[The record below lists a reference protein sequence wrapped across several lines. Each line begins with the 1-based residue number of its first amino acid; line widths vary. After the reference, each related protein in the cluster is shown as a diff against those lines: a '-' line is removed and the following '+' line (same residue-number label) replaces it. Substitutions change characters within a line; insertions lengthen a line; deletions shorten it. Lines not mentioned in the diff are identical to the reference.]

1 MQHFLKMYKK
11 KFLDALDQLNNHPKS
26 HGIIVMQP
34 LPKHIHRVKVAQHIS
49 PQKDIDGMH
58 ALNLGKIMAEDKEAL
73 LPSTVKAVAEIL
85 KYYNIEVKGQTVCV
99 VGKSNTVGETS
110 NRLIDEFGCDG
121 N

>member
-1 MQHFLKMYKK
+1 
-11 KFLDALDQLNNHPKS
+11 PKI

-49 PQKDIDGMH
+49 PQKDIDGMHALNLGKIINLKHACHQYPFEVRYDGMH

-99 VGKSNTVGETS
+99 EAVLLCL
-110 NRLIDEFGCDG
+110 RP
-121 N
+121 